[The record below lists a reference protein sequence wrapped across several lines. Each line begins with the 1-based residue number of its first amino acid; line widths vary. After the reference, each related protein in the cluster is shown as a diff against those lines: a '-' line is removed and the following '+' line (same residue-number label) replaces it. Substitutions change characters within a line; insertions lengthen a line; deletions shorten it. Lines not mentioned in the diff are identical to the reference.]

1 MYHNAY
7 LYAQTGKRMN
17 KLVLKRFTTINTYGK
32 VVINGKK
39 YYRVDKGYYIAANN
53 IDPVKRSLKRNSFVY
68 NKFGNLV
75 KRTTIATKKGHRI
88 NKYGSVVKINGKRFY
103 TVGKNQFIKAKNFMH

>member
-1 MYHNAY
+1 M
-7 LYAQTGKRMN
+7 
-17 KLVLKRFTTINTYGK
+17 
-32 VVINGKK
+32 INGKK

-75 KRTTIATKKGHRI
+75 KRTTIATKKGRRI
-88 NKYGSVVKINGKRFY
+88 NTYGSVVKINGKRFY